1 MSPEQPKRRLVPLC
15 ELIGRE
21 RVDAVVHAFY
31 TKLREHAD
39 LKRYFAHIP
48 DFAEHEARI
57 ADFWWIAMGG
67 KVENRHAVDMVRRHH
82 PLGLD
87 EQAFAQWLAVFDE
100 TTHEHL
106 PADLADAWM
115 RMAQAIGANLKRI
128 LLTRRAH
135 PSH

>member
-1 MSPEQPKRRLVPLC
+1 VETEQPKRRLIPLC
-15 ELIGRE
+15 ELIGRA
-21 RVDAVVHAFY
+21 RVDTVVHAFY
-31 TKLREHAD
+31 TKLRQDAD

-48 DFAEHEARI
+48 DFAEHEAHI

-67 KVENRHAVDMVRRHH
+67 KVEKRHAVDMVRRHQ

-87 EQAFAQWLAVFDE
+87 EQAFARWLAVFDQ

-106 PADLADAWM
+106 PTDLADAWL

-128 LLTRRAH
+128 LLSPRTH

>member
-1 MSPEQPKRRLVPLC
+1 MEPEQPKRRLVPLC

-21 RVDAVVHAFY
+21 RVDSVVHAFY
-31 TKLREHAD
+31 AKLRQHPD

-48 DFAEHEARI
+48 DFAEHEAHI

-67 KVENRHAVDMVRRHH
+67 KVEKRHAVDMVRRHQ

-87 EQAFAQWLAVFDE
+87 EQAFAQWLAAFDE
-100 TTHEHL
+100 TTHEQL
-106 PADLADAWM
+106 PAELADAWL

-128 LLTRRAH
+128 LLSPRAH

>member
-1 MSPEQPKRRLVPLC
+1 MEPEQPKRRLVPIC

-21 RVDAVVHAFY
+21 RVDAVVQAFY
-31 TKLREHAD
+31 AKLRQHPD
-39 LKRYFAHIP
+39 LKHYFAHIP

-67 KVENRHAVDMVRRHH
+67 KVEKRHAVDMVRRHQ

-100 TTHEHL
+100 TTREHL
-106 PADLADAWM
+106 PAELADAWL
-115 RMAQAIGANLKRI
+115 RMAQAIGTNLKRI
-128 LLTRRAH
+128 LLSPRTH

>member
-1 MSPEQPKRRLVPLC
+1 MEPQQPKRRLVPLC
-15 ELIGRE
+15 ELIGRG

-31 TKLREHAD
+31 TKLRQHPD

-48 DFAEHEARI
+48 DFAEHETHI

-67 KVENRHAVDMVRRHH
+67 KVEKRHAVDMVRRHQ

-106 PADLADAWM
+106 PSELADAWM

-128 LLTRRAH
+128 LLSPRAH